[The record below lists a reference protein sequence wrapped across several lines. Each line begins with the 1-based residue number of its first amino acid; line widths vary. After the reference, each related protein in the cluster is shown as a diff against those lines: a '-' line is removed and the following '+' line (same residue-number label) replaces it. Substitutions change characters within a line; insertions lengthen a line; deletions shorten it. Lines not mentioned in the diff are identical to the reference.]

1 MIVHLALAFAMLLGP
16 APARDPDAAAGEA
29 AFTAGRWDEAS
40 AAFDA
45 AYRSTGNAA
54 YLYARAQAER
64 RADRCKVAIVLYE
77 QFIAS
82 GPPPEGE
89 QAAQQYI
96 AECRALLPAEP
107 LPSTVVETSPPAP
120 RDPTPVEPPPSPTPS
135 RTGRDPLALA
145 LAVTGGAAVVA
156 GAVLV
161 PLAYRGVSSAADAPD
176 DRDYA
181 DRFARARR
189 LEIAGALALSFG
201 AALVTSAVVRW
212 IVLARRKPAATGVAR
227 RTTMRAR

>member
-1 MIVHLALAFAMLLGP
+1 MSPPEAAGPITAGLLLGWSVAWP
-16 APARDPDAAAGEA
+16 PGPVNAEMIRRGLTRGFRAAAAVGFGA
-29 AFTAGRWDEAS
+29 CS
-40 AAFDA
+40 ADF
-45 AYRSTGNAA
+45 
-54 YLYARAQAER
+54 LW
-64 RADRCKVAIVLYE
+64 
-77 QFIAS
+77 
-82 GPPPEGE
+82 
-89 QAAQQYI
+89 
-96 AECRALLPAEP
+96 
-107 LPSTVVETSPPAP
+107 
-120 RDPTPVEPPPSPTPS
+120 
-135 RTGRDPLALA
+135 A